1 MPRKSPLI
9 AIGLLCAAMQL
20 AAQPNVLTW
29 KYNNTRLGVNSSE
42 TTLTPANV
50 NSSTFGL
57 LFHIY
62 PQFGKPDPQPL
73 YVSNLSVAGV
83 KHNVIFME
91 TEMDYALAFDADTGV
106 ELWKSRVL
114 LPGEVPSDDRGVGSV
129 TPTIGVTA
137 TPVIDLSMGPHG
149 TEYLVAMSKDASGN
163 YHHRLHALDIT
174 TGAEEFS
181 GPVEIAATAPGTG
194 PNSINGQQVFNP
206 AQLKEQAA
214 LTLVNGTIITTW
226 SSQDDTAPYNGW
238 VLGYN
243 EQTLA
248 QTQVWCVTPN
258 GKSASIWMSRAG
270 PAADASGNIY
280 LLTANGTFD
289 TKLNAQ
295 GFPSMQDYG
304 NSMMKMSISGSTF
317 TVEDYFAMHNVTYEV
332 NHDLDF
338 GSGGIM
344 LLPPLTGAAGM
355 KNLVVGAGKDMTI
368 YLADTTNLGK
378 FNATTDQ
385 IYQEVPDAY
394 TGIEYASP
402 TFFNGYLYY
411 AATKDVVRVF
421 QMQNALINPT
431 TPVATGTTA
440 IQLQGMNLI
449 VSANGASNGI
459 LWGIENQGNKT
470 QVLHAYNATSFN
482 NVVLTELYNSTQAPN
497 GRDTFGVGDHF
508 ATPIVINGKVYA
520 GSANGFG
527 VFGLLPPA
535 K

>member
-1 MPRKSPLI
+1 
-9 AIGLLCAAMQL
+9 
-20 AAQPNVLTW
+20 
-29 KYNNTRLGVNSSE
+29 
-42 TTLTPANV
+42 
-50 NSSTFGL
+50 
-57 LFHIY
+57 
-62 PQFGKPDPQPL
+62 
-73 YVSNLSVAGV
+73 
-83 KHNVIFME
+83 
-91 TEMDYALAFDADTGV
+91 
-106 ELWKSRVL
+106 
-114 LPGEVPSDDRGVGSV
+114 
-129 TPTIGVTA
+129 
-137 TPVIDLSMGPHG
+137 
-149 TEYLVAMSKDASGN
+149 
-163 YHHRLHALDIT
+163 
-174 TGAEEFS
+174 
-181 GPVEIAATAPGTG
+181 
-194 PNSINGQQVFNP
+194 
-206 AQLKEQAA
+206 
-214 LTLVNGTIITTW
+214 
-226 SSQDDTAPYNGW
+226 
-238 VLGYN
+238 
-243 EQTLA
+243 
-248 QTQVWCVTPN
+248 
-258 GKSASIWMSRAG
+258 
-270 PAADASGNIY
+270 
-280 LLTANGTFD
+280 
-289 TKLNAQ
+289 
-295 GFPSMQDYG
+295 
-304 NSMMKMSISGSTF
+304 
-317 TVEDYFAMHNVTYEV
+317 
-332 NHDLDF
+332 
-338 GSGGIM
+338 
-344 LLPPLTGAAGM
+344 M

-482 NVVLTELYNSTQAPN
+482 NGVLTELYNSTQAPN